1 MPISSDQSR
10 LALDVVRCDG
20 DAQRHGNFGGVGHE
34 RAGQRLGAGLPG
46 RARRPLALRRDLPG
60 VDRATVS
67 VTATASGISGTV
79 TDTQN
84 AAVVATFTIDP
95 FGFGTIS
102 YSNGSTAQ
110 IEDFVILG

>member
-1 MPISSDQSR
+1 M
-10 LALDVVRCDG
+10 
-20 DAQRHGNFGGVGHE
+20 
-34 RAGQRLGAGLPG
+34 
-46 RARRPLALRRDLPG
+46 
-60 VDRATVS
+60 
-67 VTATASGISGTV
+67 TATASGISGTV